1 MYTFSA
7 KISSAACDETLRG
20 VLEGEDA
27 LTYLMEIGFT
37 KPLSLVHLSD
47 KQEIVSNLI
56 TFHLFIKVKAVMDQ
70 FKKGLDEAGVLQYMT
85 KYFDIMTPLF
95 VNEEIPLTASKKHT
109 QT

>member
-7 KISSAACDETLRG
+7 KISSTACDETLRG

-47 KQEIVSNLI
+47 KEEIVSNLI
-56 TFHLFIKVKAVMDQ
+56 TFRLFIKVKAVMDQ
-70 FKKGLDEAGVLQYMT
+70 FKKGLDEAGVLQHMT

>member
-7 KISSAACDETLRG
+7 KISSAACDETFRG

-27 LTYLMEIGFT
+27 LTYLMDVGFT

-47 KQEIVSNLI
+47 KEEIVSTLI

-70 FKKGLDEAGVLQYMT
+70 FKKGLNEAGVLQYMT
-85 KYFDIMTPLF
+85 KYCDLI
-95 VNEEIPLTASKKHT
+95 TAVRK
-109 QT
+109 

>member
-1 MYTFSA
+1 MLAPEKKMHTSERVHDVSWSCLLSFLCNPYIPF
-7 KISSAACDETLRG
+7 IIYEIF
-20 VLEGEDA
+20 
-27 LTYLMEIGFT
+27 YL
-37 KPLSLVHLSD
+37 LV
-47 KQEIVSNLI
+47 
-56 TFHLFIKVKAVMDQ
+56 KVKAVMDQ